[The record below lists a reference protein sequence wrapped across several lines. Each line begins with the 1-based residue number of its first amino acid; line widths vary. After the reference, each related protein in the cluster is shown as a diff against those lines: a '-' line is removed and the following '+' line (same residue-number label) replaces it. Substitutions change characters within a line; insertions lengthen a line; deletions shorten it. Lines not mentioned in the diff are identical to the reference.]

1 MAIDVQKEI
10 DKAVHNFT
18 QELLKLFREAVIHA
32 VGASGTAP
40 RPAAPAAPAAP
51 VARPR
56 TRTRDPARAAAAPAS
71 DGGGSSAR
79 GPKSSPEEVR
89 QLGERIVDT
98 LKKAGKNLSASEL
111 QGAVDADHGPFHYA
125 LSKLKE
131 SGRVKQ
137 IGERRMAR
145 YSLGGKRAKVAAP
158 ARKAPRKAPRKDN
171 DEVTEE
177 APEEAPAE
185 ATEASVVDAEFE
197 EQP

>member
-10 DKAVHNFT
+10 DKAVHSFT

-40 RPAAPAAPAAP
+40 RAVAPAAPAAP

-56 TRTRDPARAAAAPAS
+56 ARTRAPARAAAPPVSKRGA
-71 DGGGSSAR
+71 GAR

-89 QLGERIVDT
+89 QLGERIIDS

-111 QGAVDADHGPFHYA
+111 QEAVDAEHGPFHYA

-145 YSLGGKRAKVAAP
+145 YSLGGKRGKAASP
-158 ARKAPRKAPRKDN
+158 ARKSPRKAARKDA
-171 DEVTEE
+171 EETTEE
-177 APEEAPAE
+177 APAEATTE

>member
-1 MAIDVQKEI
+1 MSSPFARI
-10 DKAVHNFT
+10 T
-18 QELLKLFREAVIHA
+18 L
-32 VGASGTAP
+32 VG
-40 RPAAPAAPAAP
+40 
-51 VARPR
+51 
-56 TRTRDPARAAAAPAS
+56 PARISVPAFRRRTPPPAVFDAPSPDPLPAS
-71 DGGGSSAR
+71 DRGGSSAR